1 MSHTILYSRLFVKM
15 SDGKILPFVKAGDN
29 NVYDVNPRT
38 GREVR
43 SREWEA
49 WNLRHDKA
57 LPACT
62 ADDIAAY
69 LERLADDA
77 ERRAATHDDAMQQ
90 SPTANFGYY
99 ASLAIEGHGTR
110 GTTLAAFR
118 SFFTQ
123 GVRHAIPFDDFVRAC
138 GGFKIVWCR
147 KEPGEISCQWK
158 KTEGHDTEEKLRK
171 AWDEAAS
178 DANDGG
184 PWLAPMSEWKMD
196 DAAALAHAKAPKA
209 GPATRLHVTLQDG
222 TSGYLKSVYPFTYTD
237 DKDDAMAFSPKALNR
252 VDILRAIPGARS
264 ACYDN
269 VKR

>member
-15 SDGKILPFVKAGDN
+15 SDDKILPLVKAGDN
-29 NVYDVNPRT
+29 NVYTVNPRT

-49 WNLRHDKA
+49 WNLRRDKA

-62 ADDIAAY
+62 TDDIAAY

-77 ERRAATHDDAMQQ
+77 ASHAHGAM
-90 SPTANFGYY
+90 SPTANFGWY
-99 ASLAIEGHGTR
+99 ASLAIAGRGTA

-123 GVRHAIPFDDFVRAC
+123 GVRHAVPFDDFVRAC
-138 GGFKIVWCR
+138 GGFKVVWCR

-158 KTEGHDTEEKLRK
+158 KTEGLDTEERLRK
-171 AWDEAAS
+171 AWDEAAAE
-178 DANDGG
+178 ANNDR
-184 PWLAPMSEWKMD
+184 PWLQPMNEYKVDRLSP
-196 DAAALAHAKAPKA
+196 LVHATPPKK

-237 DKDDAMAFSPKALNR
+237 NEDTALVFSPKVLNR
-252 VDILRAIPGARS
+252 IDILSAIPGARS

-269 VKR
+269 VGR

>member
-15 SDGKILPFVKAGDN
+15 SDGRFLPLIKAGDN

-49 WNLRHDKA
+49 WNLRRDKA

-77 ERRAATHDDAMQQ
+77 ASHAHGAK
-90 SPTANFGYY
+90 SPTANFGWY
-99 ASLAIEGHGTR
+99 ASLAIEGRGTA
-110 GTTLAAFR
+110 GTTLAAFK

-123 GVRHAIPFDDFVRAC
+123 GVRHAVPFGDFVRAC

-171 AWDEAAS
+171 AWDEAAAN
-178 DANDGG
+178 ANDGG
-184 PWLAPMSEWKMD
+184 PWLAPMNAWKID
-196 DAAALAHAKAPKA
+196 DAAALAHAKAPKT